1 MYTTDPLLSQ
11 MKTRADRWKSEG
23 DHRHI
28 FLRCYSMMTGNMMQG
43 IKAHRFKDEGWVS
56 HLLHRFAAY
65 YLDALEKYEA
75 QDEQTPAVWKQV
87 HDASRTQQL
96 HVLQHLL
103 LGINAHINYDLVLA
117 IYDAMEPD
125 WAGLSLQKLEVRMND
140 HDLVNRIIRETIDT
154 VQDEVIEREAPFM
167 KVVDSLMGRVDEW
180 LLAELI
186 TNWRTDVW
194 NESCAMLAAENDH
207 EREKL
212 RITLEERVMSK
223 ANQLLEF

>member
-1 MYTTDPLLSQ
+1 MSNADPLLNQ
-11 MKTRADRWKSEG
+11 MKTRAESWEKES
-23 DHRHI
+23 DHRYI
-28 FLRCYSMMTGNMMQG
+28 FLRCYTMMTGNMVQG

-65 YLDALEKYEA
+65 YLDALEKYEEGDA
-75 QDEQTPAVWKQV
+75 QTPAVWKQV
-87 HDASRTQQL
+87 HDASRHQQL
-96 HVLQHLL
+96 HILQHLL

-125 WAGLSLQKLEVRMND
+125 WAAIPSHKLKERMED
-140 HDLVNRIIRETIDT
+140 HDLVNRIIRETIDA

-167 KVVDSLMGRVDEW
+167 KLVDSLMGRVDEW

-194 NESCAMLAAENDH
+194 NESCAMLGAKSDQ
-207 EREKL
+207 EKEMM
-212 RITLEERVMSK
+212 RVALEEKVMKK
-223 ANQLLEF
+223 ATQLLEY

>member
-1 MYTTDPLLSQ
+1 
-11 MKTRADRWKSEG
+11 
-23 DHRHI
+23 
-28 FLRCYSMMTGNMMQG
+28 MMTGNMIQA
-43 IKAHRFKDEGWVS
+43 IQAHRFKDEGWVS

-75 QDEQTPAVWKQV
+75 GDAQTPAVWRQV
-87 HDASRTQQL
+87 HDASRNQQL

-125 WAGLSLQKLEVRMND
+125 WTTLSAHKLEERMQD
-140 HDLVNRIIRETIDT
+140 HDLVNRIIRETIDA
-154 VQDEVIEREAPFM
+154 VQDEVIELEAPFM

-180 LLAELI
+180 LLTELI

-194 NESCAMLAAENDH
+194 NESCTMLGAKSDQ
-207 EREKL
+207 EKETM
-212 RITLEERVMSK
+212 RSALEEKVMKK
-223 ANQLLEF
+223 AAQLLEY